1 MGNNPTGKSNQTQ
14 EELSANGAKGQ
25 KARKVRSN
33 RWLKR
38 RDEKDRE
45 AIRERIKT
53 DMLCAQLERAAAGE
67 IELSP
72 TQVQAAKVLLDKTLP
87 SLQAVEQTQIE
98 APKDEGEILGALT
111 HLLSQNPSL
120 LRQLA
125 DADPGLRA
133 ALKSAIE
140 GVPSVVDVQQRSAA

>member
-1 MGNNPTGKSNQTQ
+1 MGNNPTGKSNQTS
-14 EELSANGAKGQ
+14 EELSANGARGQ

-53 DMLCAQLERAAAGE
+53 DMLCSQLERAAAGE

>member
-1 MGNNPTGKSNQTQ
+1 MGNNPTGKSNQTP

-53 DMLCAQLERAAAGE
+53 DMLCSQLERAAAGE